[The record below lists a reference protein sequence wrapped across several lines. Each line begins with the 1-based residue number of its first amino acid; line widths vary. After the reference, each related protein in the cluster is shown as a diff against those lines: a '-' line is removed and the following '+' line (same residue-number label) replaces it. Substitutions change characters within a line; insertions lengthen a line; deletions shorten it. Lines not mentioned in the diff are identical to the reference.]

1 MQNARLNNSWYVN
14 FESDEDAQLAYRYL
28 REEVRCFQ
36 VSTAVVV
43 SVTRSLPPGAGAAAA
58 PASLRRAPVGR
69 LPAWAVWRVC
79 VCVPPQLT
87 DGGGTDFF
95 V

>member
-36 VSTAVVV
+36 VSSAAVV
-43 SVTRSLPPGAGAAAA
+43 SGTRPL
-58 PASLRRAPVGR
+58 L
-69 LPAWAVWRVC
+69 
-79 VCVPPQLT
+79 
-87 DGGGTDFF
+87 
-95 V
+95 